1 MSRPVERARIGA
13 ARHAVLGL
21 AALAVMLPF
30 LWVAAAAFKNQID
43 LLMGRIL
50 TPPVLTSFQEVLF
63 SRYSDYVENL
73 VNSLLVGA
81 VSTVLVLI
89 MAVLAAYALHRLM
102 PASRFGRAI
111 SGWWLVFH
119 MLPPI
124 AMVGAWFL
132 IFRMLGLYGTH
143 AGLILAHTTLNFP
156 MALWIVAV
164 FVRQMPVE
172 LEEAARIDGASTLQ
186 ILVKVVVPMVRPGL
200 AAAGILCFLFSWNEF
215 AVAINLTTQG
225 SQTVPV
231 AIAKFAQEYE
241 IKHTQMAAAAVLSIV
256 PAIVLLLVGQRH
268 IVRGLTTGI
277 GK

>member
-1 MSRPVERARIGA
+1 MSRPVERARA
-13 ARHAVLGL
+13 RLARHAVLAT
-21 AALAVMLPF
+21 AALAILLPF
-30 LWVAAAAFKNQID
+30 VWVASAAFKNQID
-43 LLMGRIL
+43 LLMGRFFA
-50 TPPVLTSFQEVLF
+50 PPVLSSFREVLF
-63 SRYSDYVENL
+63 SRYSDYVENFA
-73 VNSLLVGA
+73 NSLLVGV
-81 VSTVLVLI
+81 VSTALTLF

-102 PASRFGRAI
+102 PASRTGRAI
-111 SGWWLVFH
+111 SAWWLVFH

-132 IFRMLGLYGTH
+132 IFRSLGLYGTH

-172 LEEAARIDGASTLQ
+172 LEEAARIDGASLPQ
-186 ILVKVVVPMVRPGL
+186 ILLKVVVPIVRPGL
-200 AAAGILCFLFSWNEF
+200 SAAGTLCFLFSWNEF
-215 AVAINLTTQG
+215 AVALNLTAQG

-256 PAIVLLLVGQRH
+256 PAVVLLLAGQRH
-268 IVRGLTTGI
+268 IVRGLTSGI